1 MTGVFS
7 STRRQLALWFPH
19 LSADRL
25 RQQEPT
31 LLASANAQPD
41 SAQTPPVVFVAKA
54 KNALRLAAVDARGQ
68 DLGLTPG
75 MALAD
80 ARARIPDLIAVEADD
95 AADRHWLDLL
105 AHSCI
110 AFSPHVVPHAP
121 DAICIDI
128 KGCEHLFGGEAA
140 LCDAVATHMDARGMT
155 LRMACAATAE
165 AALALARHAPLP
177 VSDEAKAIR
186 ALPVVALGLGDEAT
200 LALLRAGLKTVGEV
214 AGRPRATIAAR
225 FGIEAVHAIE
235 WLLGEEERPGTPL
248 QQERPLHFER
258 RFAEPVAHERAVAAA
273 FAELIAE
280 AGAAMEKR
288 GLGGRRF
295 VLVFDR
301 SDGKKR
307 KLEIATGAPTR
318 DPAPLLRLFDERIA
332 ALSDPL
338 DPGFGYDR
346 IELHVVQSDPLSPV
360 QQGFDGEEQ
369 TTGALSELID
379 RLSTR
384 LDPGAVRRLVPRDS
398 HIPEQA
404 QLALP
409 AVEART
415 PAPWPSPS
423 AGEPPLRPLF
433 LFDPPQAVEV
443 IAEVP
448 DGPPHRFRW
457 KRKLHEVRLFEGPE
471 RIASEWWKRPASS
484 LPLAGEA
491 GGGPETKDR
500 PSPNPPRKQEGDLTR
515 DYYRVEDVRGRRY
528 WIFRHGLYEEK
539 AQPKWY
545 LHGLFA

>member
-1 MTGVFS
+1 MY
-7 STRRQLALWFPH
+7 R
-19 LSADRL
+19 SAG
-25 RQQEPT
+25 T
-31 LLASANAQPD
+31 QPE
-41 SAQTPPVVFVAKA
+41 APLVFVTKA
-54 KNALRLAAVDARGQ
+54 NNALRLTAVDALGEQ
-68 DLGLTPG
+68 LGLATG

-80 ARARIPDLIAVEADD
+80 ARARIPGLVAVEADV

-110 AFSPHVVPHAP
+110 AFSPHVTPLPP

-128 KGCEHLFGGEAA
+128 TGCEHLFGGEEA
-140 LCDAVATHMDARGMT
+140 LCDAVAAHVDAKGMT
-155 LRMACAATAE
+155 ARMACAATAE
-165 AALALARHAPLP
+165 AALALARHAALP

-200 LALLRAGLKTVGEV
+200 LALLRAGLKTIGDV

-225 FGIEAVHAIE
+225 FGMEAVRALE

-248 QQERPLHFER
+248 QPDKPLRFER

-273 FAELIAE
+273 FAELLRE
-280 AGAAMEKR
+280 AAQEMERR

-295 VLVFDR
+295 CLIFDR

-307 KLEIATGAPTR
+307 RLEIASGAPTR
-318 DPAPLLRLFDERIA
+318 DSAPLLRLFNERIA

-346 IELHVVQSDPLSPV
+346 IELHILQSDPLAPS
-360 QQGFDGEEQ
+360 QHGFDGEEKVQ
-369 TTGALSELID
+369 GALTELVD

-384 LDPGAVRRLVPRDS
+384 LDPGAVRRLVPQDS

-409 AVEART
+409 AVETRS
-415 PAPWPSPS
+415 PGRWPSPPV
-423 AGEPPLRPLF
+423 GEPPLRPLF
-433 LFDPPQAVEV
+433 LFDPPQPVEV

-457 KRKLHEVRLFEGPE
+457 KKKLHEVRLFEGPE
-471 RIASEWWKRPASS
+471 RIASEWWKRPA
-484 LPLAGEA
+484 LREGEREA
-491 GGGPETKDR
+491 GSDSSDSPC
-500 PSPNPPRKQEGDLTR
+500 PNPTRQREGDLTR
-515 DYYRVEDVRGRRY
+515 DYYRIEDVRGRRY

-539 AQPKWY
+539 ARPKWY